1 MYELDEPAEIRFLQY
16 IYIYIY
22 IYIYRNLLI
31 SKDVELIFS

>member
-22 IYIYRNLLI
+22 IYRNLLI